1 MLPLLPV
8 LHGDTMIAGLGTD
21 IVDIDRVARG
31 LRRFGQRYVT
41 RILTAAE
48 ITRLP
53 DNDAAATYLA
63 GRFAAKEAAV
73 KALGTGFSRGIA
85 CLQIEVLPD
94 ALGRPCLCLHDM
106 AQQRMQELGAS
117 RAHVSI
123 SHERHAAVAVVIL
136 ES

>member
-1 MLPLLPV
+1 
-8 LHGDTMIAGLGTD
+8 MIAGLGTD

-31 LRRFGQRYVT
+31 LRRFGQRYVNK
-41 RILTAAE
+41 ILTTAE
-48 ITRLP
+48 IALLP
-53 DNDAAATYLA
+53 DNDAATHLA

-73 KALGTGFSRGIA
+73 KALGTGFSRGIS

-94 ALGRPCLCLHDM
+94 ALGRPCLCLHDA
-106 AQQRMQELGAS
+106 AQQRMKELGAS

-123 SHERHAAVAVVIL
+123 SHERHTAVAVVIL